1 MDVASLLEFEQH
13 LREAYDL
20 AQLSHTIVNQAHNC
34 LAYTQA
40 VLLDGERPKGLEP
53 IAASDIPTV
62 DFTAPFFTWIE
73 RLAKHLS
80 DQPEQSPRNY
90 IVTDVPEDLAQEW
103 QEMAPGQLLWLPLRS
118 SAGNDQGSMVLLL
131 FRSKVWSE
139 KELQLAS
146 HLSSSIGH
154 ALFALRRCSW
164 SRKLWVTLNQ
174 RHIMLATLVL
184 LIGLLW
190 LPVRITAL
198 APAEVIARDPQVIT
212 ASIDGAVR
220 EVMVVPN
227 QQVQPGETLVQ
238 LEDTELSADYEVA
251 ERALLVAKAELKTVQ
266 QSAFVDIAQ
275 KARLSEV
282 EANVRLRQ
290 AEVDQARL
298 RLAKTR
304 ILAPTRGIVVLGDPN
319 EWKGKPVRVG
329 ERIMLLADQ
338 NSVELKIMLPVKDS
352 IALQSDAHVRVYFD
366 NDPLN
371 ARQGQVIQAGYE
383 PQHTTDEQFAYR
395 LVARLDEPTKAIP
408 RIGLRG
414 TAKVYGGKVRLFFYL
429 FRRPITALRQQLGW

>member
-1 MDVASLLEFEQH
+1 
-13 LREAYDL
+13 
-20 AQLSHTIVNQAHNC
+20 
-34 LAYTQA
+34 
-40 VLLDGERPKGLEP
+40 
-53 IAASDIPTV
+53 
-62 DFTAPFFTWIE
+62 
-73 RLAKHLS
+73 
-80 DQPEQSPRNY
+80 
-90 IVTDVPEDLAQEW
+90 
-103 QEMAPGQLLWLPLRS
+103 
-118 SAGNDQGSMVLLL
+118 
-131 FRSKVWSE
+131 
-139 KELQLAS
+139 
-146 HLSSSIGH
+146 
-154 ALFALRRCSW
+154 
-164 SRKLWVTLNQ
+164 
-174 RHIMLATLVL
+174 
-184 LIGLLW
+184 
-190 LPVRITAL
+190 
-198 APAEVIARDPQVIT
+198 
-212 ASIDGAVR
+212 
-220 EVMVVPN
+220 MVVPN